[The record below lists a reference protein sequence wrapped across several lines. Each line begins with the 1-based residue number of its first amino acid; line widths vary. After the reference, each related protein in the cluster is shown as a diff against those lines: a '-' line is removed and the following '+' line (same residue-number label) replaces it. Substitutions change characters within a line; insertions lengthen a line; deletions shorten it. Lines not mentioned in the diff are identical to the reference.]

1 MRHKTIN
8 KKRRG
13 VRRTRKSPIKKG
25 GNKQTFNVVYDTYVK
40 PYIVVS
46 ECKYSKLSEI
56 SDDSDTN
63 SETSSESGETK
74 NYEKCIK
81 KPLERGVIKY
91 IISTNEVVNDE
102 YRNYYEYLHGYALEP
117 KYEEPLKY
125 KEHPTENLINIIR
138 NYIEKNHYNIN
149 HNSRNV
155 LVQFNNTSDTY
166 LLDHII
172 EIMRLEDESVGVGVP
187 LLNRI
192 ARNLLKLKK
201 SHGQRGLIR
210 SISSKVFGPSRGQS
224 RRTAKVY
231 HAPPSR

>member
-13 VRRTRKSPIKKG
+13 VRRTRKSPIKEG
-25 GNKQTFNVVYDTYVK
+25 GNKQTFNVHYDTYVK

-46 ECKYSKLSEI
+46 ECKYSKRSET
-56 SDDSDTN
+56 SDDTDTN
-63 SETSSESGETK
+63 SETSSESGEIK
-74 NYEKCIK
+74 NDEKCIK

-91 IISTNEVVNDE
+91 IISTNEVVNEE

-125 KEHPTENLINIIR
+125 KEYPTENLINIIR
-138 NYIEKNHYNIN
+138 KYIEKNHYNIN

-155 LVQFNNTSDTY
+155 HVQFNNTSDTY

-172 EIMRLEDESVGVGVP
+172 EIMHLEDETVGLP

-192 ARNLLKLKK
+192 ARNVLKWKK
-201 SHGQRGLIR
+201 SRGQRNLFR

-224 RRTAKVY
+224 RRTAKIY
-231 HAPPSR
+231 HDPSSR